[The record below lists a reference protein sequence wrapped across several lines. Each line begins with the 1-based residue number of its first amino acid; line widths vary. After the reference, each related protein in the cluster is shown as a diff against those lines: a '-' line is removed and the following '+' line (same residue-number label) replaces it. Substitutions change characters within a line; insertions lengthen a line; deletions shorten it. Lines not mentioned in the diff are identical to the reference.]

1 LTFREKPGTTLP
13 IRPTI
18 HEVNTMAEKTERA
31 QFVDRMRGLA
41 MLVMI
46 EVHVTNS
53 LMLPALRETAWFPLL
68 NFINGLVAPSFLFI
82 SGFAFGLAAE
92 KKLAEFRRFGSAFWL
107 QLGRIGLI
115 ALLGFLL
122 HLPYFS
128 LRLTLK
134 NWRWIHWNYFF
145 SFDIL
150 HCIAAGL
157 LFLFAARLL
166 IRSDRGYGRF
176 LIGGAAIALL
186 AAPFAWQV
194 DWWRIAPAPLAGAL
208 SPARP
213 ALFPLLPWLAF
224 LFFGGIVSERF
235 RLAKSAGADAERRHF
250 RRLALLAAALIVLG
264 RVFLLSALNF
274 QQYIAPIRPNWV
286 FFGYRLGWVLA
297 LLCLCRW
304 LDDVKRGRLPWVVA
318 AGRESLLVY
327 VAHLM
332 ILYRHVFG
340 LPNVVEWV
348 GRRLDLGQ
356 ALLGSLALAAAMV
369 VLAIGW
375 GRIKRRDRRLARRI
389 TALAFAA
396 FLVLFVLARSA

>member
-1 LTFREKPGTTLP
+1 MSG
-13 IRPTI
+13 
-18 HEVNTMAEKTERA
+18 KTERA
-31 QFVDRMRGLA
+31 LFVDRMRGLA

-53 LMLPALRETAWFPLL
+53 LLLPALRETAWFPLL

-82 SGFAFGLAAE
+82 SGLAFGLAAG
-92 KKLAEFRRFGSAFWL
+92 KKLDEFRRYGATFWL

-340 LPNVVEWV
+340 LPNVV
-348 GRRLDLGQ
+348 
-356 ALLGSLALAAAMV
+356 
-369 VLAIGW
+369 
-375 GRIKRRDRRLARRI
+375 
-389 TALAFAA
+389 
-396 FLVLFVLARSA
+396 